1 MRDGLRGISSSI
13 LRIAPLFPVA
23 TGMVAGIVLD
33 RSFHAGVI
41 SYIAL
46 LLVASVAV
54 GLRPVRALIG
64 PILIFAASACVGGM
78 LHLNAAG
85 IIPPSSIERYTGD
98 SRRIARVRGV
108 VVSEPRVLSAPPNPF
123 ARWTYGAERTVFL
136 LEVESIEGVDRDI
149 AASGRVRVSVGEAV
163 LGLRENER
171 VELFGWLYPL
181 LPPRNPGSFDWSAF
195 QRRQGV
201 VASLRCNHRENV
213 RRIEE
218 TPPRRRSLVTRLR
231 TRIRGMLTDDL
242 ATGAA
247 EEASLL
253 EAMVLGHRSRL
264 DRRLNDIF
272 IQAGCIHFLAV
283 SGVHVVIVM
292 FLVRLACRAFM
303 APPRVSTWAM
313 LIAVCIY
320 AAVAEPRPPILRATV
335 IAVIYCVARLLGK
348 ERACL
353 NWISASVILLALFD
367 PPMVFG
373 VGYQLSFAAVLGV
386 SYLSPA
392 LLAFAAEAWLVY
404 QRVILKRPRADEDRR
419 LMDAQAVPQHLS
431 SRLLRTGWRGV
442 RRYIKAGLAITIGAW
457 VSGLPIVATYFHEV
471 YVWGALNSL
480 VAFPLVM
487 IVMALG
493 FVKLVVGAI
502 LPGVGSVI
510 AGALTAADSLLIRLV
525 EHLGSLPGA
534 SLVAPSPP
542 WWLIVSYYVF
552 LLSFVFRFPRD
563 VLLSWGPTPVPGQQQ
578 SAQPRAPAYMCGVAL
593 ALLMVCSVAWCW
605 PRTADRLVVTVLS
618 VGAGSATVV
627 ELPDGRTIL
636 YDAGSSSPSD
646 VGRNTVVP
654 YLRHR
659 GITRIDRLYLSH
671 ANLDHFSGLP
681 SVLEEVETGP
691 IIVNGYYSARSPRRS
706 PSRHLLDLLAEREH
720 PIETLDPATSQW
732 KLGGV
737 TFELLWPRGDLDET
751 LLTNDTST
759 VLRLSYAG
767 HSILL
772 TGDIEERGQRALLQ
786 RSGLRA
792 DVLVLPHHGSVRP
805 SSKAFIDAV
814 MPRAVIRSSG
824 QRMDDT
830 FSDLQFIVGTIP
842 LYNTADVGAVRV
854 VIDADG
860 IFIST
865 TRSDK

>member
-1 MRDGLRGISSSI
+1 
-13 LRIAPLFPVA
+13 
-23 TGMVAGIVLD
+23 
-33 RSFHAGVI
+33 
-41 SYIAL
+41 
-46 LLVASVAV
+46 
-54 GLRPVRALIG
+54 
-64 PILIFAASACVGGM
+64 
-78 LHLNAAG
+78 
-85 IIPPSSIERYTGD
+85 
-98 SRRIARVRGV
+98 
-108 VVSEPRVLSAPPNPF
+108 
-123 ARWTYGAERTVFL
+123 
-136 LEVESIEGVDRDI
+136 
-149 AASGRVRVSVGEAV
+149 
-163 LGLRENER
+163 
-171 VELFGWLYPL
+171 
-181 LPPRNPGSFDWSAF
+181 
-195 QRRQGV
+195 
-201 VASLRCNHRENV
+201 
-213 RRIEE
+213 
-218 TPPRRRSLVTRLR
+218 
-231 TRIRGMLTDDL
+231 MLTDDL

-264 DRRLNDIF
+264 DRRLNEIF

-283 SGVHVVIVM
+283 SGVHIVIVM
-292 FLVRLACRAFM
+292 FFARLLCRAFM
-303 APPRVSTWAM
+303 APPRVTTWVM
-313 LIAVCIY
+313 LIAVCTY

-335 IAVIYCVARLLGK
+335 IASLYCVSRLLGR

-353 NWISASVILLALFD
+353 NWISASAILLALFD

-392 LLAFAAEAWLVY
+392 LLVGVASARLRRS
-404 QRVILKRPRADEDRR
+404 RVDDDRR
-419 LMDAQAVPQHLS
+419 LAEVRVKS
-431 SRLLRTGWRGV
+431 TGRLARARRKSGYAL
-442 RRYIKAGLAITIGAW
+442 RRYVIAGLAITFSAW
-457 VSGLPIVATYFHEV
+457 LAALPLVADHFQRVHL
-471 YVWGALNSL
+471 WGALNSL
-480 VAFPLVM
+480 VAFPLVSV
-487 IVMALG
+487 VMGLG

-510 AGALTAADSLLIRLV
+510 AGALAAADSLLISLVQRL
-525 EHLGSLPGA
+525 GWLPGA

-542 WWLIVSYYVF
+542 WWFIVSYYVF

-563 VLLSWGPTPVPGQQQ
+563 VLLFWGPAPVAGQQQ
-578 SAQPRAPAYMCGVAL
+578 SARPRAPAYMCGVAL
-593 ALLMVCSVAWCW
+593 ALLVVCSVAWRW

-659 GITRIDRLYLSH
+659 GITRINRLYLSH
-671 ANLDHFSGLP
+671 PNLDHFSGLP

-691 IIVNGYYSARSPRRS
+691 IIVNGYYGARSPRRS

-737 TFELLWPRGDLDET
+737 TFELLWPRGQLDET

-786 RSGLRA
+786 RSDLRA

-814 MPRAVIRSSG
+814 LPRAVIRSSR

-830 FSDLQFIVGTIP
+830 FSRLQLIVGAIP
-842 LYNTADVGAVRV
+842 LYNTADVGAVRI

-860 IFIST
+860 IFVST
-865 TRSDK
+865 TRSDSPIVDWRLRIAD